1 MKTTMLA
8 AAILAGLAA
17 SAAAQAEGGLEI
29 DPKHREVLNKLNSMR
44 VTVDFKDNTLDEAL
58 GFLRDFSGLNIVIDA
73 EVSEKLAPEQMKVTL
88 RVKDLLLK
96 STLKLMLSARDLTA
110 TYKEGV
116 ILVVPKGKVDKAV
129 SLQIYDVRDLLVKIQ
144 DFPGPKVELVS
155 PAAGGGGPLT
165 GATFTLE
172 EPKSTITE
180 EFITE
185 MVKTN
190 TGDRSW
196 DENPNASLTLAN
208 GMLVVSQSRRV
219 HAEIKSFLQLLR
231 QFK

>member
-1 MKTTMLA
+1 MTMKTWLA
-8 AAILAGLAA
+8 AAILAVAPGAALA
-17 SAAAQAEGGLEI
+17 QEGGEET
-29 DPKHREVLNKLNSMR
+29 DSRKQEVLNKLNSMR
-44 VTVDFKDNTLDEAL
+44 LSVDFKDNTLDEAL
-58 GFLRDFSGLNIVIDA
+58 GFIRDFSGLNIVIDA
-73 EVSEKLAPEQMKVTL
+73 EVSAKISPEQLKVTL

-96 STLKLMLSARDLTA
+96 SCLKLLLSSRELTA

-116 ILVVPKGKVDKAV
+116 ILVVPKGKADKSV

-144 DFPGPKVELVS
+144 DFAGPKVELVAPS
-155 PAAGGGGPLT
+155 KGGGGPLT

-172 EPKSTITE
+172 EPKSVITE

-185 MVKTN
+185 MVKSN
-190 TGDRSW
+190 TGDHSW
-196 DENPNASLTLAN
+196 EENPNASISLAN

-219 HAEIKSFLQLLR
+219 HAEIKSLLQMLR